1 MAATRLIAMHGNKGK
16 TIAQCL
22 KDRTD
27 YAKNA
32 DKTENGQYVSSYA
45 CNIDIVDKEFA
56 ASKDEYFRNTRRIN
70 PGDIIAYQIR
80 QSFKPGEITPEE
92 ANQIG
97 YETAMRFTKGNHA
110 FIVATHTDK
119 AHIHNHIIFNSTNLD
134 CDRKFRDSWFIALAL
149 QRLSDL
155 ICLEH
160 CLSVIIPKKPHERVK
175 RTIYPDKQSHRDN
188 IRNMIDDILERHP
201 KDFDEFIK
209 YLETYGY
216 EIKLGKNIAIRG
228 KDQKRFVRLNSLGKG
243 YSEADIRQ
251 TIAGHPGEPNR
262 NFDMLIDI
270 NRKMAQGKGK
280 GYEHWAKLFNLK
292 QVSAALVFL
301 QDHNIRDY
309 DELEKIAS
317 GNSDRFN
324 QLSEEIKGKE
334 KRLTEIAVLKTHII
348 NYVKTKE
355 VYVSYRKA
363 GYSKKFYEEHR
374 EAIMLHK
381 AAKNAFAELNV
392 TKIPKVKELSAE
404 YAGIL
409 AEKKKLYGEYRSVKK
424 DMMDYQIAKQNIDQ
438 FLKID
443 AEQKEQNRNKKKYKD
458 TDR

>member
-1 MAATRLIAMHGNKGK
+1 
-16 TIAQCL
+16 
-22 KDRTD
+22 
-27 YAKNA
+27 
-32 DKTENGQYVSSYA
+32 
-45 CNIDIVDKEFA
+45 
-56 ASKDEYFRNTRRIN
+56 
-70 PGDIIAYQIR
+70 
-80 QSFKPGEITPEE
+80 
-92 ANQIG
+92 
-97 YETAMRFTKGNHA
+97 MRFTKGNHA

-209 YLETYGY
+209 HLEMYGY

-251 TIAGHPGEPNR
+251 MIAGHLGEPNR

-270 NRKMAQGKGK
+270 NRKMSQGKGK

-334 KRLTEIAVLKTHII
+334 KRLTEIAVFKTHII

-404 YAGIL
+404 YVGIL

-443 AEQKEQNRNKKKYKD
+443 AEQQEKNRNKKKYKD